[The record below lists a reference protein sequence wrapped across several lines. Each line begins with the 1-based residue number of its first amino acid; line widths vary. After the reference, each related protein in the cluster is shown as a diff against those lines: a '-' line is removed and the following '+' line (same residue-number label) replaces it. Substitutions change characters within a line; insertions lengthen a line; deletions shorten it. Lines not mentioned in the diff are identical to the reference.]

1 MCPLSHALYLLVLR
15 KSLLVVVDNYFV
27 GSAGSGSDDYSA
39 GSAGSG
45 LDPTRDEVITSSEF
59 D

>member
-15 KSLLVVVDNYFV
+15 KSLRVVVDNYFV
-27 GSAGSGSDDYSA
+27 GSDDYSA

-45 LDPTRDEVITSSEF
+45 LDPTRDEVFTSSEF
-59 D
+59 A